1 MGTRPPPSRT
11 SILLLPSSRCPPVA
25 RLPNRGWSYD
35 RYRTGNPILSSAV
48 APAACGGTQQMR
60 PPSRRTAPP
69 CTASSPSA
77 RRSTSTLYAYLL
89 LAEHFSDTC
98 VLAESAGGRIDG
110 FISAYVLP
118 DRPDVLF
125 VWQVAVHARARG
137 HRLAAPCSEHSCG
150 ARGWSMFVISKPRWG
165 LTTRLRAA
173 ASPAW
178 PRNWAPTSANS
189 RSSTGNCSAART
201 MTTRCC

>member
-35 RYRTGNPILSSAV
+35 RYRTGNPHPLV
-48 APAACGGTQQMR
+48 PWRRRLCGGTQQMR

-77 RRSTSTLYAYLL
+77 RRSTSIPLRV
-89 LAEHFSDTC
+89 LAPEHFSDTC

-110 FISAYVLP
+110 FISAYAA
-118 DRPDVLF
+118 RP
-125 VWQVAVHARARG
+125 ARRPVRLARGARG
-137 HRLAAPCSEHSCG
+137 HRLGRA
-150 ARGWSMFVISKPRWG
+150 M
-165 LTTRLRAA
+165 LRALLRRKGLEHVRHLETTVGPDNQASRRSFAGLA
-173 ASPAW
+173 AELGAHQRTAVLRPATVRRRG
-178 PRNWAPTSANS
+178 P
-189 RSSTGNCSAART
+189 
-201 MTTRCC
+201 